1 MASDLFKAGGDLL
14 RMGGA
19 LGGGAFRLVSDVADQ
34 AERALNE
41 TTLRVAITGLSRS
54 GKTVFITS
62 VIANLLA
69 MGRGRQTLP
78 ALTEHLARQGARLRE
93 VRLEP
98 AGTQSLDWFDAAD
111 KLRDLAGETPHW
123 PPRTSDLAS
132 ASLTLVLERPGAAG
146 KLLGPRRI
154 RLDLLDYPGEWLLDL
169 PLLDQDFSEWSAET
183 VALLRTEPRA
193 GVAREFLDYIA
204 TLDPTA
210 PADEA
215 VARRG
220 FRLYLALLEAARDRF
235 GLRWLQPG
243 RFLRPGPRGESPMMW
258 FFPLPGTGSA
268 PSGSLRDLLARR
280 FAAYRDDMRQ
290 NFFDPWFA
298 RFDRQVVLV
307 DALGALVAGEGA
319 FEDTRHAIAQIARAY
334 DSRSRS
340 RWFGFSSLRRVAFV
354 ASKADHVPTVQRP
367 ALESLFRAMVA
378 APDAGSRATA
388 HRAVA
393 ALRCTEDG
401 THDGLPVVLGVPLG
415 ETRRRPFR
423 PGHIPATPPPPGD
436 AFWSRPFFELPVFRP
451 PVIDP
456 DGRDGLPHLGLDT
469 LLAWLLED
477 AL

>member
-1 MASDLFKAGGDLL
+1 MAFDLMKPGDYLKLPGDLTN
-14 RMGGA
+14 
-19 LGGGAFRLVSDVADQ
+19 GAFRLLADATDQ

-78 ALTEHLARQGARLRE
+78 ALTEHFARNGTRLRE
-93 VRLEP
+93 VRMEP

-111 KLRDLAGETPHW
+111 KLRDLAGATPHW

-132 ASLTLVLERPGAAG
+132 ASLTLVLERPGATG
-146 KLLGPRRI
+146 KLLGPRRV

-169 PLLDQDFSEWSAET
+169 PLLDQDFAQWSAET
-183 VALLRTEPRA
+183 VALLRTQPRLA
-193 GVAREFLDYIA
+193 VAQEFLDFIA
-204 TLDPTA
+204 TINPAA

-220 FRLYLALLEAARDRF
+220 FRLYLALLEAGRDQF

-258 FFPLPGTGSA
+258 FFPLAGDGAA
-268 PSGSLRDLLARR
+268 PNGSLRDLLSRR
-280 FAAYRDDMRQ
+280 FTAYRDDMRQ

-319 FEDTRHAIAQIARAY
+319 FEDTRHAIAQVARAY
-334 DSRSRS
+334 DERSRS
-340 RWFGFSSLRRVAFV
+340 RWFGFSTLKRVAFV
-354 ASKADHVPTVQRP
+354 ASKADHIPAAQRP
-367 ALESLFRAMVA
+367 ALESLFRAMVS
-378 APDAGSRATA
+378 APDNRTTT

-401 THDGLPVVLGVPLG
+401 VHDGLPVVLGVPLG
-415 ETRRRPFR
+415 ENRRRPFR
-423 PGHIPATPPPPGD
+423 PGHIPSAPPPPGD
-436 AFWSRPFFELPVFRP
+436 AFWERPFFELPVFRP

-469 LLAWLLED
+469 LLTWLLED